1 MSWTFDQSR
10 LKISSFCI
18 KPNIQTF
25 SLHNLLPYFDKPFK
39 TNKNSP
45 RKCLFVTFKSSN
57 KNISNL
63 KRKNKISGTLHTI
76 NQFINLLKR
85 TAYPNEDK
93 NNQILS
99 SILII
104 KRPNPFHEN
113 SKTTSKVKSQITIIK
128 DQTAPNLPARFQCL
142 QTVKTENTWNAQQHH
157 CLQAKK
163 ILLKDHLRHLSY

>member
-1 MSWTFDQSR
+1 MFWTLDQNL
-10 LKISSFCI
+10 LKIYSLCI

-25 SLHNLLPYFDKPFK
+25 NLHNLLPYFEKPFK

-45 RKCLFVTFKSSN
+45 LKCLFATFKSSN

-63 KRKNKISGTLHTI
+63 KRKNKFSGTLHTI
-76 NQFINLLKR
+76 NQSISFLKR

-93 NNQILS
+93 SNQILS

-113 SKTTSKVKSQITIIK
+113 SKPTSKMKSQITIIE
-128 DQTAPNLPARFQCL
+128 DQTALNLPACFRCL
-142 QTVKTENTWNAQQHH
+142 QTVKTENTWNVQQHH

-163 ILLKDHLRHLSY
+163 ML